1 MFKIAIGTNEWV
13 QYTLDYTRWKI
24 WLTAVASNSN
34 MRTLWQIVSSI
45 FATDS
50 WSNDHLASQ
59 VPQPTQ
65 EVTFMA
71 VGEPDYD
78 LAH

>member
-50 WSNDHLASQ
+50 WSTDLASQ

-71 VGEPDYD
+71 VGDPDYD